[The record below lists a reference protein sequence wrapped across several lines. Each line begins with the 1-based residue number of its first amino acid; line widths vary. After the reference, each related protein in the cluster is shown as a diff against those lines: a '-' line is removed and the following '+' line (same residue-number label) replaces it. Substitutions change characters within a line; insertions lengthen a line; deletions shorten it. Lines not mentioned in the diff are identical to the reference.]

1 MLNGFKVKSFTPF
14 PLENPYFLR
23 AKKNI
28 SNKKKLQ
35 PTSRLKKKIWIQPT
49 FPISFCF
56 LLTTKKLTKNNQ
68 KKKTTTKLKKSPAFS
83 KSQLLQLALCA
94 LAPSLVLRRLRCWA
108 TAPRKGLRRFQ
119 LQQLRRR
126 GELAQGQGGLLQTVL
141 SPTDNRGKPNDGLVE
156 AKEGV
161 RSLGWGGS
169 LSMIGYIRIY
179 IPPKKCPVGY
189 DIIIYNL
196 IISFFL
202 GFP

>member
-68 KKKTTTKLKKSPAFS
+68 KKKQQLNS
-83 KSQLLQLALCA
+83 KNPQHF
-94 LAPSLVLRRLRCWA
+94 PSLNSCNSPSARWHRLWYSGA
-108 TAPRKGLRRFQ
+108 SDAGPPPRGKASDVSSCSSSAAAESWRKAKEASSKRSCHQRTTEGNRMTGWLKP
-119 LQQLRRR
+119 RR
-126 GELAQGQGGLLQTVL
+126 G
-141 SPTDNRGKPNDGLVE
+141 
-156 AKEGV
+156 
-161 RSLGWGGS
+161 LG
-169 LSMIGYIRIY
+169 
-179 IPPKKCPVGY
+179 P
-189 DIIIYNL
+189 
-196 IISFFL
+196 
-202 GFP
+202 